1 MMMRPAATDVIVV
14 GGGPIGLAIAWR
26 LLHAGRTVTVVEAD
40 EPEAAWRVSA
50 GMLSPPIE
58 ADYGQAELSLLSV
71 AALADYP
78 AFLAEL
84 EAESGVATHYA
95 RVGSLA
101 VALDRDQLEALR
113 RRFELLRDER
123 RLAVAWLPGA
133 ECRELEPLLSP
144 RVTAGIHAAD
154 DAQVDPRRLV
164 GALRVAIARRGGI
177 LHDARVD
184 GLELAG
190 GRVVGVRVG
199 DEGLSAGT
207 VVLAAGAWMGSLGA
221 QAAALRIRPVKGQ
234 ILRLQTSAWP
244 SMLVETEHIYAF
256 RRPSG
261 EVVLGATVEEQGF
274 RPGVTAGGMFELLDE
289 GLRTVPGMREW
300 TLEEP
305 GVGFRPAAPD
315 NAPVIGE
322 LGPGLVAA
330 GGHYRSGILLTWS
343 TAEAICQLV
352 EHGALPELVAPFA
365 PDRLGLS

>member
-1 MMMRPAATDVIVV
+1 MARVRRDALAADRGRLRPGGAEPAV
-14 GGGPIGLAIAWR
+14 GRG
-26 LLHAGRTVTVVEAD
+26 AGR
-40 EPEAAWRVSA
+40 R
-50 GMLSPPIE
+50 I
-58 ADYGQAELSLLSV
+58 
-71 AALADYP
+71 P

-123 RLAVAWLPGA
+123 RLAVAWLPGS

-177 LHDARVD
+177 LLDARVD

-199 DEGLSAGT
+199 DESLSAGT

-234 ILRLQTSAWP
+234 ILRL
-244 SMLVETEHIYAF
+244 
-256 RRPSG
+256 RRPCAARTSRRRG
-261 EVVLGATVEEQGF
+261 LPRPARRRRAGRGRDGRGAGST
-274 RPGVTAGGMFELLDE
+274 RTVTAGGVARAARRAAF
-289 GLRTVPGMREW
+289 GRAAGVARAG
-300 TLEEP
+300 LEEA
-305 GVGFRPAAPD
+305 VARAVARWERRQH
-315 NAPVIGE
+315 A
-322 LGPGLVAA
+322 AA
-330 GGHYRSGILLTWS
+330 GRVGGP
-343 TAEAICQLV
+343 EA
-352 EHGALPELVAPFA
+352 
-365 PDRLGLS
+365 

>member
-26 LLHAGRTVTVVEAD
+26 LLHSGRTVTVVEAD

-123 RLAVAWLPGA
+123 RLAVAWLPGS

-144 RVTAGIHAAD
+144 RVTAGILQV
-154 DAQVDPRRLV
+154 AQTP
-164 GALRVAIARRGGI
+164 
-177 LHDARVD
+177 
-184 GLELAG
+184 
-190 GRVVGVRVG
+190 
-199 DEGLSAGT
+199 
-207 VVLAAGAWMGSLGA
+207 
-221 QAAALRIRPVKGQ
+221 
-234 ILRLQTSAWP
+234 
-244 SMLVETEHIYAF
+244 
-256 RRPSG
+256 
-261 EVVLGATVEEQGF
+261 
-274 RPGVTAGGMFELLDE
+274 
-289 GLRTVPGMREW
+289 
-300 TLEEP
+300 
-305 GVGFRPAAPD
+305 
-315 NAPVIGE
+315 
-322 LGPGLVAA
+322 
-330 GGHYRSGILLTWS
+330 
-343 TAEAICQLV
+343 
-352 EHGALPELVAPFA
+352 
-365 PDRLGLS
+365 